1 MPDQLVYGIKTEES
15 EVKATC
21 SWCYEE
27 ISREVPQCRCQLA
40 KRVLAN
46 LDELKYVIHYL
57 RTLSK
62 TDGFTQSNGEM
73 ISSLCFEVVGAV
85 LVWLLFCDFTY
96 SCLQKGMLVGY
107 TLRVS
112 KYSELHGLATLLI
125 KSLKKTLQYF
135 LLALP
140 FPIIQTQF
148 SRTECSAEPTSV
160 YVIGH
165 CQQEIIKLMFAILLE
180 QIFNLC

>member
-140 FPIIQTQF
+140 FPIIQAQF

-160 YVIGH
+160 FM
-165 CQQEIIKLMFAILLE
+165 L
-180 QIFNLC
+180 